1 MYRVGIASVGFF
13 LLFFF
18 AAGLMANPE
27 TPDYYSEPGINPHRD
42 YLNQTDTDVIDPFT
56 GKLQLHYVDAFV
68 PGNGG
73 LDIKVQRSYTSLDDE
88 LPPTNNRS
96 VWGIGW
102 KIHFGRII
110 RSEAICENTNLIDT
124 NNNPVFEL
132 PDGSRRQLV
141 HSGIVELNNF
151 NGSVSN
157 STYFAGNIPDYVT
170 SDLWLGFCQYDNGN
184 SRFVLHSPDGMIYTL
199 SKLVNNGDSFYWY
212 VTQIEDRNGNT
223 LSFSYHGDD
232 NLYSSYNTFP
242 LLREI
247 RASDGRVVTFSYTGL
262 NVNSIGSVR
271 LHQVRA
277 ANQTWTYEYDQ
288 SESDSNQYKLT
299 RVVRPDGSNYRY
311 QYVLATGGAGRYSI
325 RTVTHPYG
333 GQTNYTYIQKDM
345 ANDGVMTTV
354 VLKKTYSAIANI
366 PPAEWTFEYKP
377 GHETYLTGQLD
388 QTTVNGPSG
397 KIVYQHIGYQAAVSD
412 TSATYGVPIW
422 KIGLLKK
429 KLYCSPSVA
438 SCNDAS
444 AIQTETTDWIRF
456 TISDEDDH
464 GPRGLHSGGI
474 YAPFPDTRVITRDG
488 STYTTEYT
496 QYSLHFNVQE
506 IVESGSDTKTTRTS
520 YYPPTNGKWR
530 LHDLRQKQILDP
542 VDPSLS
548 EYFYDGNGNLTSKD
562 EDGVVTQYTY
572 YQEGDLETETDAR
585 LVETSYYDYYRGIAR
600 EEHQP
605 ENVILKRTV
614 NPIGTVASETDGE
627 TNTTYFTY
635 DDLGRLTGIDY
646 PLNADV
652 SIDWTGRQSVLTRGN
667 YRETKRFDGFGR
679 TIATEVS
686 NLLSGET
693 ITVTTELDEKGN
705 KLFESYPND
714 TIGTEYTYDI
724 LSRPVTTL
732 HPDNTTNRF
741 DYVSGN
747 RVIYKDERENLTT
760 STYVAYGDPDAREL
774 IKIEALEGVTTDI
787 ERNKLGMVKRVVQN
801 GVERRYQYDSKLFLV
816 NRYDPEIGYTYYDR
830 DEVGNMTAS
839 WVGNAEKTTYIYDD
853 QGRPKSIDY
862 PDNITYDVE
871 YTYDKN
877 GNLKTI
883 KNDVVEI
890 TYDYD
895 FNDNLLS
902 EYYDFGGIS
911 YRLGYE
917 TDELDHVSKITYP
930 SGRVINLNPDAF
942 GRTTGIAPYVSNVT
956 YYPSG
961 QLKSYDLGNGKRAE
975 YQLNNRLRVE
985 SIRQYEVNG
994 QDIFNTSYVYD
1005 GLGNIEQISD
1015 AIRPQYSRTLTYDG
1029 VNRLATAAGV
1039 WGSGTLHY
1047 DHNGN
1052 ISEKNI
1058 GQTNLSYT
1066 YNSNKLS
1073 NISGSVNSSYTYDNY
1088 GNIINNG
1095 SHRFKYDI
1103 AGNLRVLSDSN
1114 GPIKY
1119 YHYDGSDHLA
1129 YSETSTEKNFFIH
1142 AKNGDLYHEV
1152 DWKNRSSID
1161 YIYLG
1166 NQLVAKIEDKCDS
1179 ASLDSDSD
1187 GIPDCGETNY
1197 GLDAAD
1203 PADAAQDTDG
1213 DGLSNLEEFALGTEY
1228 GNADSDADGMPD
1240 GYEAD
1245 VGLDPLVNDAILDND
1260 NDGYT
1265 NYEEYLGGSSPT
1277 GGDSVPNGAVIWN
1290 FDLNGTTS
1298 SPPVLDRNGTIYAI
1312 STSGNVYA
1320 VDTDGTQLWSYF
1332 TDPECSGHLAI
1343 GEDQTIYA
1351 GCNNGRLHALNPDG
1365 SLKWV
1370 YDVGGHIAISHDAIY
1385 VSDESGACNAG
1396 GVHKLDLNG
1405 NQLWT
1410 YETKGRLSDT
1420 IVVDLD
1426 GTVYGVSTPK
1436 PLPDP
1441 LPPCSDA
1448 ELSEIVAINDDGSLK
1463 WSYTVDRLVS
1473 PVSTSIGIGG
1483 TLYVGL
1489 DTSYLALNPDGTFKE
1504 EIAIYLAGDGEANIL
1519 PSATFGTDD
1528 TLYTLV
1534 GPVQAYDTHGLSLWS
1549 ATDAINYAGTE
1560 TVSSVTVGRGGS
1572 LYGAAEGLARVNRD
1586 GTNKWVVDRFG
1597 RQQIDYYQAGS
1608 TEDNQYYA
1616 GETIRFSVSSG
1627 SGSSHSC
1634 PAIPTNTVPSGPYTG
1649 SVLVCGSGGGGGTR
1663 SNSYPSTVETPSN
1676 DWVSTFDPANF
1687 LTALSTPRIGSDGT
1701 LYMTNGGH
1709 LLAVANRDELGASH
1723 SVWPTDGRSG
1733 SQEFFSDG
1741 CVLNGSDADADGM
1754 PDCYELMMGLD
1765 PAVPGDADE
1774 DIDSDGLT
1782 NRDEYSQ
1789 RTNPHNRDS
1798 DGDVLPDG
1806 YEVTNNLG
1814 PRSNNPQQ
1822 DSDGDGVINGVEYF
1836 AGTSPVDSADR
1847 PNEGTYLWAYL
1858 LDNPFNSQVLIKDN
1872 GNLEGHGVPE
1882 LSFMGKYVRT
1892 RIRCCFGPALQYPAF
1907 SQTDDGVVVMPKP
1920 TDWYVQKNIVFTD
1933 YPGQIQDQQ
1942 YGIGA
1947 EITSSLAFGN
1957 TNEAYIVNASNELYS
1972 LNLLYRYWD
1981 MGQQSV
1987 NWTLTLDG
1995 NMNASP
2001 SVALDGTVYLGTSAG
2016 TLYAVD
2022 DTGQVK
2028 WTFSASAEIVSAPAL
2043 TKDGSVYFTT
2053 ADGNLYAVD
2062 SAGNQQWVYSTND
2075 TVSGSPVIATDG
2087 SIHFGTLS
2095 GVVYAIAKEGTLKWS
2110 YDSGSPIQATA
2121 AVGESGNI
2129 YFGNDAGTL
2138 SALAP
2143 DGSLA
2148 WSLPLGSSTRIASPK
2163 IDQYGILY
2171 IATQDANLHA
2181 IYVGEKAANS
2191 DWPMYGHDG
2200 RNTSNVATSEFSGNQ
2215 PPVLSIDTPNNGD
2228 AFAQSIPVAFSA
2240 TASDAEDGDLSQQ
2253 VQWVS
2258 NLDGSLGV
2266 GDIISTTLSVGEHQI
2281 TASVADGQGLSVTA
2295 VVTITIGSQ
2304 TSQDVDLVM
2313 GSLAHAVTGIAAGES
2328 FSVSSTVANQ
2338 GADTTTSPTEVHYY
2352 LSTDATITADDTLVG
2367 TETVAEV
2374 AGNGSVTLNSTL
2386 TAPPSVQEG
2395 AYYIG
2400 AIADATNLQAE
2411 TDEANNALAAT
2422 DQIQVTGGIDLTATA
2437 IDVPPGDIAIGTNV
2451 TLSGTIA
2458 NQGSTATAVGGF
2470 NVGYYLSTDATI
2482 TTDDQLLGRDY
2493 VGSLGAGAT
2502 LDVSRSVP
2510 ISIYTQPGTYYF
2522 GLLVDYDGRQTETDE
2537 SNNGLVSGAVQI
2549 VRVVDLTATAINVP
2563 SGDIAIGT
2571 DVTLS
2576 GTVANQGSTVTGGGG
2591 FNVGYYLSTDAAITT
2606 DDQLLGRDNVSSL
2619 GAGATLDVSRSVP
2632 ISVYTQPGTYY
2643 FGLLV
2648 DYDGRQAETDE
2659 SNNAISSQVNLVQ

>member
-42 YLNQTDTDVIDPFT
+42 YLNQTDTDMIDPFT

-73 LDIKVQRSYTSLDDE
+73 LDIKIQRSYTSLDDE

-102 KIHFGRII
+102 NIHFGRVIKSTI
-110 RSEAICENTNLIDT
+110 TCENTDLLTSND
-124 NNNPVFEL
+124 NPVFEL
-132 PDGSRRQLV
+132 PDGSRKQLV
-141 HSGIVELNNF
+141 QSGIVELNSF

-170 SDLWLGFCQYDNGN
+170 SDLWLGFCEYVDNN
-184 SRFVLHSPDGMIYTL
+184 SRFVLHSPDGTIYTL
-199 SKLVNNGDSFYWY
+199 SKQINNGGSFYWY
-212 VTQIEDRNGNT
+212 VTGIKDRNGNT

-232 NLYSSYNTFP
+232 DLYSSYNKYP

-247 RASDGRVVTFSYTGL
+247 SASDQRVVTFSYTGL
-262 NVNSIGSVR
+262 NVNAIDSVR
-271 LHQVRA
+271 LHQIHA
-277 ANQTWTYEYDQ
+277 YNQTWTYEYEQ

-299 RVVRPDGSNYRY
+299 RVVRPGGSSYRY
-311 QYVLATGGAGRYSI
+311 QYVSATGGTGRYSV
-325 RTVTHPYG
+325 RKVTHPYG
-333 GQTNYTYIQKDM
+333 GETNYSYIQKDM

-354 VLKKTYSAIANI
+354 VSRKTYGAIANI
-366 PPAEWTFEYKP
+366 TPAEWTFEYKP
-377 GHETYLTGQLD
+377 GHESYLAGQLD
-388 QTTVNGPSG
+388 QTTVNTPSG
-397 KIVYQHIGYQAAVSD
+397 TIVYQHIGYQAAVSD

-429 KLYCSPSVA
+429 KLYCSPGAA

-488 STYTTEYT
+488 NTYTTEYT
-496 QYSLHFNVQE
+496 QYSLYFTLQE
-506 IVESGSDTKTTRTS
+506 VVETGSDTKTTRTS
-520 YYPPTNGKWR
+520 NYPPINGKWR

-605 ENVILKRTV
+605 ENVVLKRTV
-614 NPIGTVASETDGE
+614 NPIGTVASEIDGE
-627 TNTTYFTY
+627 NNPTYFTY

-667 YRETKRFDGFGR
+667 YRETKQFDGFGR

-714 TIGTEYTYDI
+714 TIGTKYTYDI

-747 RVIYKDERENLTT
+747 RVIHKDERENLTT

-801 GVERRYQYDSKLFLV
+801 GVERRYQYDSKLFLA

-930 SGRVINLNPDAF
+930 SGRVINVNPDAF
-942 GRTTGIAPYVSNVT
+942 GRTTGIAPYVSNVA

-994 QDIFNTSYVYD
+994 QDIVNTSYVYD
-1005 GLGNIEQISD
+1005 GLGNIEQITD

-1088 GNIINNG
+1088 GNITNNG

-1103 AGNLRVLSDSN
+1103 AGNLRVLSDSH

-1203 PADAAQDTDG
+1203 PADAAQDIDG

-1240 GYEAD
+1240 GYEAG

-1277 GGDSVPNGAVIWN
+1277 GADSLPDGAVIWN
-1290 FDLNGTTS
+1290 FDLNGTTT
-1298 SPPVLDRNGTIYAI
+1298 SPPVLDRNGNIYAI
-1312 STSGNVYA
+1312 STSGYVYA
-1320 VDTDGTQLWSYF
+1320 VDPDGAELWSYF
-1332 TDPECSGHLAI
+1332 TEADCNGRLAI
-1343 GEDQTIYA
+1343 GVDQTVYA
-1351 GCNNGRLHALNPDG
+1351 GCVKGGLHAINPDG
-1365 SLKWV
+1365 SQKWA
-1370 YDVGGHIAISHDAIY
+1370 YSAGGHIAVTKDAVY
-1385 VSDESGACNAG
+1385 VADDTGACNAG
-1396 GVHKLDLNG
+1396 RVHKLDLAG

-1410 YETKGRLSDT
+1410 YETNGKFTDT
-1420 IVVDLD
+1420 IVVDID
-1426 GTVYGVSTPK
+1426 GTVYGVSTPQ
-1436 PLPDP
+1436 LSSDEQ
-1441 LPPCSDA
+1441 PPCSRW
-1448 ELSEIVAINDDGSLK
+1448 ELSDIVAINDDGSEK
-1463 WSYTVDRLVS
+1463 WVYTVDRQVS
-1473 PVSTSIGIGG
+1473 PISTSIGVGG
-1483 TLYVGL
+1483 ALYVGL
-1489 DTSYLALNPDGTFKE
+1489 VTSYIVINPDGTFKE
-1504 EIAIYLAGDGEANIL
+1504 EIWVDDAGNGEASIL
-1519 PSATFGTDD
+1519 PSATFDLDD
-1528 TLYTLV
+1528 SLYTLV
-1534 GPVQAYDTHGLSLWS
+1534 GPIHAYDTNGLSKWS
-1549 ATDAINYAGTE
+1549 VFGDNSYINYATSGTV
-1560 TVSSVTVGRGGS
+1560 TSVTVGRDGS
-1572 LYGAAEGLARVNRD
+1572 LYGAAMGLLRANND
-1586 GTNKWVVDRFG
+1586 GTEKWEVDEYG
-1597 RQQIDYYQAGS
+1597 RQRIDYYQAGS
-1608 TEDNQYYA
+1608 TEDNQYYT
-1616 GETIRFSVSSG
+1616 GETVFSASSG
-1627 SGSSHSC
+1627 SGSSHNC
-1634 PAIPTNTVPSGPYTG
+1634 PAIPSNSVPSGPYTG
-1649 SVLVCGSGGGGGTR
+1649 SVMLCGRGGTTR
-1663 SNSYPSTVETPSN
+1663 SRSYPSTVEYPSN
-1676 DWVSTFDPANF
+1676 DWRSTYDPANL
-1687 LTALSTPRIGSDGT
+1687 LTVLSTPRIGNDGT

-1709 LLAVANRDELGASH
+1709 LLAVTNRDEHGASH

-1733 SQEFFSDG
+1733 SQEFSSDD
-1741 CVLNGSDADADGM
+1741 CVLNGGDADADGM

-1765 PAVPGDADE
+1765 PASPGDADE

-1782 NRDEYSQ
+1782 NREEYSQ
-1789 RTNPHNRDS
+1789 RTNPHNSDS

-1814 PRSNNPQQ
+1814 PKSNNPQQ
-1822 DSDGDGVINGVEYF
+1822 DSDGDGVVDGVEYF
-1836 AGTSPVDSADR
+1836 AGTSPVSSADK
-1847 PNEGTYLWAYL
+1847 PDGGTYLWAYQ

-1892 RIRCCFGPALQYPAF
+1892 RLRCCFGPALQYPAF

-1920 TDWYVQKNIVFTD
+1920 TDWYVHNRYFLTD
-1933 YPGQIQDQQ
+1933 YPTQVYDHE
-1942 YGIGA
+1942 YSLGA
-1947 EITSSLAFGN
+1947 GFTSSLAFGN
-1957 TNEAYIVNASNELYS
+1957 SSEGYIVDAANDLYS
-1972 LNLLYRYWD
+1972 LNLTYGFWELGWRAE
-1981 MGQQSV
+1981 
-1987 NWTLTLDG
+1987 NWRLTLDG
-1995 NMNASP
+1995 GVNASP

-2022 DTGQVK
+2022 NAGQVK

-2053 ADGNLYAVD
+2053 ADGSLYAVD

-2075 TVSGSPVIATDG
+2075 TISGSPVIATDG

-2095 GVVYAIAKEGTLKWS
+2095 GVMYAIVKEGTLKWS
-2110 YDSGSPIQATA
+2110 YDSGSPIQATP

-2148 WSLPLGSSTRIASPK
+2148 WSLSLGSSTRIASPK
-2163 IDQYGILY
+2163 IDRYGILY
-2171 IATQDANLHA
+2171 IATQDTNLHA

-2200 RNTSNVATSEFSGNQ
+2200 RNTSNVATSEFSGDQ
-2215 PPVLSIDTPNNGD
+2215 PPVLTIDTPSNGE
-2228 AFAQSIPVAFSA
+2228 AFAQSAPVTFSA

-2253 VQWVS
+2253 VQWAS
-2258 NLDGSLGV
+2258 SLDGILGV
-2266 GDIISTTLSVGEHQI
+2266 GDITSTALSAGEHQI
-2281 TASVADGQGLSVTA
+2281 TASVADGQGQPVTA

-2313 GSLAHAVTGIAAGES
+2313 GSLAYAVTGIAAGES

-2352 LSTDATITADDTLVG
+2352 LSTDATITADDILVG
-2367 TETVAEV
+2367 AETVTEV

-2386 TAPPSVQEG
+2386 TAPSSLQEG
-2395 AYYIG
+2395 SYYIG

-2411 TDEANNALAAT
+2411 TDESNNALAAT
-2422 DQIQVTGGIDLTATA
+2422 GQVQVTGGVDLTVTA
-2437 IDVPPGDIAIGTNV
+2437 IDVPPGDIPIGTSV

-2458 NQGSTATAVGGF
+2458 NQGSTVTAGGSF

-2482 TTDDQLLGRDY
+2482 TADDQLLGRDN
-2493 VGSLGAGAT
+2493 VSILRAGAT

-2510 ISIYTQPGTYYF
+2510 ISAYTQPGTYYL
-2522 GLLVDYDGRQTETDE
+2522 GLLVDYDGRQVEM
-2537 SNNGLVSGAVQI
+2537 
-2549 VRVVDLTATAINVP
+2549 
-2563 SGDIAIGT
+2563 
-2571 DVTLS
+2571 
-2576 GTVANQGSTVTGGGG
+2576 
-2591 FNVGYYLSTDAAITT
+2591 
-2606 DDQLLGRDNVSSL
+2606 
-2619 GAGATLDVSRSVP
+2619 
-2632 ISVYTQPGTYY
+2632 
-2643 FGLLV
+2643 
-2648 DYDGRQAETDE
+2648 DE
-2659 SNNAISSQVNLVQ
+2659 SNNALSSQVNLVQ